1 MFPISEKETRRS
13 NSSMDGF
20 MRVLNYN
27 PLDGGELNRYVL
39 KNIGRD
45 KGRRFF

>member
-1 MFPISEKETRRS
+1 MENRTFS

-27 PLDGGELNRYVL
+27 PLDGGELNRYFL
-39 KNIGRD
+39 LIIIGSSMEGNLRTA
-45 KGRRFF
+45 

>member
-1 MFPISEKETRRS
+1 MENRTFS

-27 PLDGGELNRYVL
+27 PLDGGELNRYMLPRISDQGPSVWVRL
-39 KNIGRD
+39 S
-45 KGRRFF
+45 